1 MNTSLPKK
9 ESVPL
14 IGPAEMAGLL
24 LACSGRIVITAH
36 VRPDGD
42 AVGSALALCLA
53 LQGAGR
59 SAVCV
64 GLEPISEAFAFLE
77 GLETIISAQDYVP
90 EPGDV
95 MAVVDCGDF
104 SRLSEA
110 LLEHAKKSIEFCID
124 HHKNY
129 TGFAPHSLVDTAAS
143 SAAELVQSVIE
154 AGDMPMTRAIAEA
167 LWVGI
172 VTDTGR
178 FSYPGTTPETLRRS
192 AVLLEFGARF
202 SMINEV
208 LFNTVRLCR
217 LRLKCRL
224 IASLAVSEN
233 GKVAMGVLGPDDYAA
248 EQCEPTESE
257 NFVDIVRS
265 IKGVRI
271 AVFIRQM
278 SVGES
283 VNISLRTAEPFD
295 AAQIC
300 AEWDGGGHARA
311 AGATLPGPLAEQC
324 DKIFDRLQAIE
335 SQSGQGGMKELGHEK
350 RA

>member
-1 MNTSLPKK
+1 MQTSLTTIAAP
-9 ESVPL
+9 PL
-14 IGPAEMAGLL
+14 IGPAEMARAL
-24 LACSGRIVITAH
+24 LAYSGRIVITAH
-36 VRPDGD
+36 MRPDGD
-42 AVGSALALCLA
+42 AVGAALALCLA
-53 LQGAGR
+53 LRGAGR

-64 GLEPISEAFAFLE
+64 GVEAIGEAFAFLE
-77 GLETIISAQDYVP
+77 GKETIVSAQDYTP

-104 SRLSEA
+104 SRITESLQEY
-110 LLEHAKKSIEFCID
+110 AKKSIMFCID

-129 TGFAPHSLVDTAAS
+129 SGFAPTSLIDTTAS

-217 LRLKCRL
+217 LHLKRRL
-224 IASLAVSEN
+224 IASLEVSAN
-233 GKVAMGVLGPDDYAA
+233 GKVAMGVLGPEDYAA
-248 EQCEPTESE
+248 ERCEPTESE

-265 IKGVRI
+265 IKGVQI
-271 AVFIRQM
+271 ALFIRQTA
-278 SVGES
+278 SDEP

-300 AEWDGGGHARA
+300 TEWGGGGHARA
-311 AGATLPGPLAEQC
+311 AGATLPGPLVEQRE
-324 DKIFDRLQAIE
+324 KVFVRLQAIE
-335 SQSGQGGMKELGHEK
+335 SQGDS
-350 RA
+350 